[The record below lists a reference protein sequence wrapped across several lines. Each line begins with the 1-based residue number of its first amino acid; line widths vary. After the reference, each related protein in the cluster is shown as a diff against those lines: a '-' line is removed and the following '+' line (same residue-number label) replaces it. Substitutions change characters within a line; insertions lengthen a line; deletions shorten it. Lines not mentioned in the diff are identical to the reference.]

1 MCRITLLLVAMLA
14 GGYSVADE
22 IEEPAWQLV
31 KQLDEVEIRQYAPTI
46 QARTPMTE
54 REGSSSGFRRLA
66 GYIFGGNDQ
75 EQSIAMTAPVEQTLH
90 TEPSVMA
97 FTLPAKYA
105 WDELPTPDDDSVS
118 LVPVPERTMA
128 AIRFSGWATDGQVDS
143 RTAELLAVLAE
154 HGVRHTGTPTLNQYN
169 PPWTLPFLRRN
180 EIMVEVLPDSVETGP

>member
-75 EQSIAMTAPVEQTLH
+75 EQSIAMNVRLKNRQ
-90 TEPSVMA
+90 SVRGELSQ
-97 FTLPAKYA
+97 FV
-105 WDELPTPDDDSVS
+105 DEMVVS
-118 LVPVPERTMA
+118 EAM
-128 AIRFSGWATDGQVDS
+128 IK
-143 RTAELLAVLAE
+143 
-154 HGVRHTGTPTLNQYN
+154 
-169 PPWTLPFLRRN
+169 
-180 EIMVEVLPDSVETGP
+180 